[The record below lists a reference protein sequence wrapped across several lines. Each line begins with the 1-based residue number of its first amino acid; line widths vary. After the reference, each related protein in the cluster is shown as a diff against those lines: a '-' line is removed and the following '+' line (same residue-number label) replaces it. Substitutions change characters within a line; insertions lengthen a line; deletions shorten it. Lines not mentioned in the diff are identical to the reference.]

1 MSTNGFS
8 SKSSIATNTVLKYA
22 AAFGAAMVIA
32 TPTTGIV
39 LPVVPNLSEKT
50 TLLSD
55 KTGLSYPY
63 TGSLKI
69 SYAPPEKKKKSQ
81 RVPLGKRLMA
91 LRQKAI
97 EEGLTLLTTD
107 EILAEVKH
115 RRGEI

>member
-1 MSTNGFS
+1 MSTKGFGLES
-8 SKSSIATNTVLKYA
+8 SATASAVLKYVA
-22 AAFGAAMVIA
+22 VVGVMFIA
-32 TPTTGIV
+32 TPTIGTV
-39 LPVVPNLSEKT
+39 PTTVPNLPEKT

-55 KTGLSYPY
+55 KTSLSNPY
-63 TGSLKI
+63 TGSLRI
-69 SYAPPEKKKKSQ
+69 SHAPPEKQKKSQ

-97 EEGLTLLTTD
+97 EDGLTLLTTD

>member
-1 MSTNGFS
+1 MNITETYSGSQYSASTS
-8 SKSSIATNTVLKYA
+8 TALKY
-22 AAFGAAMVIA
+22 GVCGVIAMVISMA
-32 TPTTGIV
+32 STM
-39 LPVVPNLSEKT
+39 PNLSEKT

-55 KTGLSYPY
+55 KTSLSPY

-69 SYAPPEKKKKSQ
+69 SHAPPEKKKKSQ